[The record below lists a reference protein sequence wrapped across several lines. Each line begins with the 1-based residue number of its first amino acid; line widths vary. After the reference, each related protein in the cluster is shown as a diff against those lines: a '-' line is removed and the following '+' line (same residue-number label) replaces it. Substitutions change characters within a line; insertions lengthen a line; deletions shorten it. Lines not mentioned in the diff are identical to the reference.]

1 MSKYQKL
8 NKDPFDDIAVD
19 DDDFDI
25 GDHDQNDGN
34 ADDQDIVI
42 QPDVQSQQKKLPK
55 MPDINI
61 TPTSASASTS
71 TPAYTAQTPVSQPR
85 YKKTYEGGFFS
96 LNYYRQYFDINT
108 SDFFRNCLASMNP
121 LTQPSADDFNHVGD
135 LYGSVWITASLV
147 FLLFFCN
154 SFAIL
159 LSGWFLGMDL
169 ETLKINYFKMIVASI
184 NLLYGY
190 TFIIP
195 VILYLILKFYLKVLF
210 LAPLTKLIS
219 IYSYANLLWSPAV
232 FLSIFRG
239 FLVNHNTLDMV
250 LKWSCIVVGAL
261 LSGFSIIHKIK
272 IYFTTIFG
280 EDDKKSM
287 YILLSLL
294 VLAHVGFAI
303 GVKVSFFGKL

>member
-8 NKDPFDDIAVD
+8 DRDPFDDLVNDD
-19 DDDFDI
+19 DDDFHID
-25 GDHDQNDGN
+25 DHDNGYDE
-34 ADDQDIVI
+34 DVVI
-42 QPDVQSQQKKLPK
+42 QPDTQKPGGAIQ
-55 MPDINI
+55 DVSIGASSSGGAAAAAA
-61 TPTSASASTS
+61 TPLT
-71 TPAYTAQTPVSQPR
+71 QPQ
-85 YKKTYEGGFFS
+85 YKKTYEGGLFS
-96 LNYYRQYFDINT
+96 LNYYRQYFDLNT

-169 ETLKINYFKMIVASI
+169 KTLQINYFKMIVASI

-190 TFIIP
+190 TFVIP
-195 VILYLILKFYLKVLF
+195 AILYIVLKFYLKVLF
-210 LAPLTKLIS
+210 LAPFTNLIS

-261 LSGFSIIHKIK
+261 LSGFSIIYKIK
-272 IYFTTIFG
+272 VYFTTIFG
-280 EDDKKSM
+280 EDDKKTM
-287 YILLSLL
+287 YVLLSLL
-294 VLAHVGFAI
+294 VLAHIGFAI
-303 GVKVSFFGKL
+303 GVKISFFGKL